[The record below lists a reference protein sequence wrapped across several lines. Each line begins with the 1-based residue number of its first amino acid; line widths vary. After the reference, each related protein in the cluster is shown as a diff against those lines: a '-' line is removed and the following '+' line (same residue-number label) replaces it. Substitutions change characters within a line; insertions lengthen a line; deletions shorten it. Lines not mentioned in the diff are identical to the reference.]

1 MLTTELPLAQVPPPV
16 MIENTLR
23 VYPLDAHTLVRVDS
37 SADLDFEAVRRP
49 DILEKFRPLES
60 VLAGGQPGWT
70 YWLHFRMAAKDT
82 LKDWMILLK
91 NPAYQNVTNRSA
103 YTAGNE
109 YVDGYFLLSSGEL
122 VHRRD
127 GFHLPKSQ
135 RPGYRHPLMNALPIS
150 LAAGDTADVFL
161 RVQNLKKGH
170 AALAAELRPSSL
182 EIPFGKSDMHTL
194 MGLCMGVTGI
204 LAILCL
210 FFFFVDRDVANL
222 HFFLFCLFLFLH
234 YSILHPEILF
244 IEWFASEKPWLLPYA
259 FDTLA
264 YFSFFFFLLF
274 GRSFVNVRQHSPL
287 TDRLMLAMAGGMV
300 LLWLVGL
307 LDFHFGGSTEILNW
321 SPAAIAILLLL
332 LAIRIGFFKSNFAK
346 YSPPAPAGCF
356 SSLYLDRFTT
366 MGFSPFS
373 IPGLSD
379 SWA

>member
-1 MLTTELPLAQVPPPV
+1 MPGKSCLSTTSTSSTTNCYANLSLRRRKSSPLRRRTIRGGSVDREKGNAGHDSKKNRARISTFIKRMVFNSPKYLVWVVLLLTTELPLAQVPPPV

-91 NPAYQNVTNRSA
+91 NPAYQNVTNHSA

-210 FFFFVDRDVANL
+210 FFFFR
-222 HFFLFCLFLFLH
+222 
-234 YSILHPEILF
+234 
-244 IEWFASEKPWLLPYA
+244 
-259 FDTLA
+259 
-264 YFSFFFFLLF
+264 
-274 GRSFVNVRQHSPL
+274 
-287 TDRLMLAMAGGMV
+287 
-300 LLWLVGL
+300 
-307 LDFHFGGSTEILNW
+307 
-321 SPAAIAILLLL
+321 
-332 LAIRIGFFKSNFAK
+332 
-346 YSPPAPAGCF
+346 
-356 SSLYLDRFTT
+356 
-366 MGFSPFS
+366 
-373 IPGLSD
+373 
-379 SWA
+379 